1 MIAQSTFFM
10 EQEHGR
16 ARVFN
21 QWGDDDET
29 IKSKSQYLLG
39 GAYYFTSWAAQTAH
53 LSAFHDVTVQLPL
66 KHAPWIAFITSHM
79 TSS

>member
-29 IKSKSQYLLG
+29 IKSKFQYLL
-39 GAYYFTSWAAQTAH
+39 
-53 LSAFHDVTVQLPL
+53 
-66 KHAPWIAFITSHM
+66 
-79 TSS
+79 